1 MHTYQPFL
9 LAALKFIPTSN
20 TGHESEQEME
30 EYEEYDNEQE
40 KGDRLIMCTGR

>member
-30 EYEEYDNEQE
+30 ESEEEYDNQQE
-40 KGDRLIMCTGR
+40 KEGKETG

>member
-20 TGHESEQEME
+20 SGHESEQEME
-30 EYEEYDNEQE
+30 ESEEEYDNEQE
-40 KGDRLIMCTGR
+40 KEGKETG